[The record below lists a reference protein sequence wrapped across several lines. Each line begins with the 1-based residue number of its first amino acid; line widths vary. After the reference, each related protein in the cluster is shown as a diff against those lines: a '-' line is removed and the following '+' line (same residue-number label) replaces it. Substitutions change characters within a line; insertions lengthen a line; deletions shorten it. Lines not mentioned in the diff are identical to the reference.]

1 MRLADITVEVRDKT
15 LARRGIIR
23 PEELQL
29 QLADTFNNIGS
40 WSLAL
45 ASEHPLCD
53 TLRTPGSGIIVTGPD
68 DVLMSGPMV
77 KSEFASTP
85 TDPDGTVAFEGVSD
99 TVCLADALAFPQ
111 PSNPNG
117 ATQTA
122 AHDVRTGRAETVM
135 HAYVNANIGPS
146 APAARRKAGLIMGT
160 DGARGPIINQSARF
174 PVLGNL
180 LTEIA
185 LLGQLGF
192 RVVQRGANLVFE
204 TYQITDRTAFVRL
217 DVRNGTL
224 SGQKVAISP
233 PGVTRAIVAGQGEL
247 TERQFLQIDSPE
259 SIAAEADWG
268 RRIEQFV
275 DQRNT
280 DDWTE
285 LQQAGTEAIA
295 DAGFTAIN
303 VQVVPMEDSA
313 ARFGKEWGLGDALVV
328 IVDDQEL
335 RSTVTGYVLKAD
347 SGGFK
352 LGAVLGDATGFD
364 ANAALNKRV
373 TNTETRL
380 SALEANTASSASAA
394 NDQIMQIMGVW

>member
-1 MRLADITVEVRDKT
+1 VKLEDITVEVRDKN
-15 LARRGIIR
+15 LVRRGVIR
-23 PEELQL
+23 PEELDL
-29 QLADTFNNIGS
+29 ELTDNFNNLGS
-40 WSLAL
+40 WKLTL

-53 TLRTPGSGIIVTGPD
+53 TLRTPGSGVIVTGPD

-77 KSEFASTP
+77 KSEFSSTP
-85 TDPDGTVAFEGVSD
+85 TDPDGTVSFEGVSD

-111 PSNPNG
+111 PSNPDG
-117 ATQTA
+117 ASQTE
-122 AHDVRTGRAETVM
+122 AHDVRSGKVETVM

-146 APAARRKAGLIMGT
+146 APAARRKTGLIMGT

-185 LLGQLGF
+185 LLGKLGF

-204 TYQITDRTAFVRL
+204 TYAITDRTAFVRL

-224 SGQKVAISP
+224 SGQKVDNA
-233 PGVTRAIVAGQGEL
+233 
-247 TERQFLQIDSPE
+247 E

-268 RRIEQFV
+268 RRIEQFI

-285 LQQAGTEAIA
+285 LQQAGDEALE

-303 VQVVPMEDSA
+303 VQVVPMEDSQ
-313 ARFGKEWGLGDALVV
+313 ARFGKEWGLGDSLVV

-335 RSTVTGYVLKAD
+335 KSVVTGYVMKANRD
-347 SGGFK
+347 GFQ
-352 LGAVLGDATGFD
+352 LGALLGDATGFD

-380 SALEANTASSASAA
+380 SNLEANSTGGGSSPS
-394 NDQIMQIMGVW
+394 DQIMQIMGVW

>member
-29 QLADTFNNIGS
+29 QLADNFNNIGS

-85 TDPDGTVAFEGVSD
+85 TDPDGTVTFEGVSD

-146 APAARRKAGLIMGT
+146 APTARRKAGLIMGT

-192 RVVQRGANLVFE
+192 RVVQRGASLVFE
-204 TYQITDRTAFVRL
+204 TYQITDRRAFVRL

-295 DAGFTAIN
+295 DAGFTAVN
-303 VQVVPMEDSA
+303 VQVVPMEDST
-313 ARFGKEWGLGDALVV
+313 ARFGKEWGLGDKLVV
-328 IVDDQEL
+328 IVDAQEL
-335 RSTVTGYVLKAD
+335 NSVVTGYVLKAD
-347 SGGFK
+347 SDGFK

>member
-1 MRLADITVEVRDKT
+1 MRLKDITVEVRDKT
-15 LARRGIIR
+15 LTRRGIIR

-29 QLADTFNNIGS
+29 ELTDNFNNVGS
-40 WSLAL
+40 WSLTL

-53 TLRTPGSGIIVTGPD
+53 TLRTPGAGIIVTGPD
-68 DVLMSGPMV
+68 DVLLSGPMV

-85 TDPDGTVAFEGVSD
+85 TDPDGTVLFEGVSD

-111 PSNPNG
+111 PSNPDG
-117 ATQTA
+117 ASQTQS
-122 AHDVRTGRAETVM
+122 HDVRSGRVETVM

-146 APAARRKAGLIMGT
+146 APAARRKTGLILGA

-180 LTEIA
+180 LSEIA
-185 LLGQLGF
+185 LLGKLGF

-204 TYQITDRTAFVRL
+204 TYAITDRTAFVRL

-247 TERQFLQIDSPE
+247 TERQFIEVDTAE

-268 RRIEQFV
+268 RRIEQFI

-280 DDWTE
+280 DDWAE
-285 LQQAGTEAIA
+285 LQQAGDEAMEEG
-295 DAGFTAIN
+295 GFTAIN
-303 VQVVPMEDSA
+303 VQVVPMEDSQ
-313 ARFGKEWGLGDALVV
+313 ARFGKEWGLGDDLVV

-335 RSTVTGYVLKAD
+335 KSTVTGYIIKAD
-347 SGGFK
+347 SSGFR
-352 LGAVLGDATGFD
+352 LGALLGDATGFD
-364 ANAALNKRV
+364 ADAALNKRV
-373 TNTETRL
+373 SNTETRL
-380 SALEANTASSASAA
+380 SNLERNSSGGGASSD
-394 NDQIMQIMGVW
+394 DQIMRIMGVW

>member
-1 MRLADITVEVRDKT
+1 MRDKT
-15 LARRGIIR
+15 LKRVGQIR
-23 PEELQL
+23 PEELDL
-29 QLADTFNNIGS
+29 ELTDNFNNVGS
-40 WSLAL
+40 WALTLA
-45 ASEHPLCD
+45 AEHPLCD

-68 DVLMSGPMV
+68 DVLLSGPMV

-85 TDPDGTVAFEGVSD
+85 TDVGGSVSFEGVSD

-117 ATQTA
+117 ASQTES
-122 AHDVRTGRAETVM
+122 HDVRTGRAETVM
-135 HAYVNANIGPS
+135 HAYVNANIGPA
-146 APAARRKAGLIMGT
+146 APAARRKTGLIMGA
-160 DGARGPIINQSARF
+160 DGARGPIVNQSARF

-185 LLGQLGF
+185 LLGSLGF

-204 TYQITDRTAFVRL
+204 TFVITDRTKLVRL

-224 SGQKVAISP
+224 SGQRVAISP
-233 PGVTRAIVAGQGEL
+233 PGTTRAIVAGQGEQ
-247 TERQFLQIDSPE
+247 ENRQFLQVDTAE
-259 SIAAEADWG
+259 SIAAEAEWG
-268 RRIEQFV
+268 RRIEKFV

-285 LQQAGTEAIA
+285 LQQAGDEVMA
-295 DAGFTAIN
+295 DEGFTAVN
-303 VQVVPMEDSA
+303 VQIVPLEDSPV
-313 ARFGKEWGLGDALVV
+313 RFGVDWGLGDQLTV

-335 RSTVTGYVLKAD
+335 VSVVTGVVIKASSD
-347 SGGFK
+347 GFRV
-352 LGAVLGDATGFD
+352 GALMGDATGFD

-380 SALEANTASSASAA
+380 SALEANTSTGGLSSD
-394 NDQIMQIMGVW
+394 DQILQIMGVW

>member
-29 QLADTFNNIGS
+29 QLADNFNNIGS

-85 TDPDGTVAFEGVSD
+85 TDPDGTVTFEGVSD

-192 RVVQRGANLVFE
+192 RVVQRGTNLVFE
-204 TYQITDRTAFVRL
+204 TYQITDRRAFVRL

-295 DAGFTAIN
+295 DAGSTAIN
-303 VQVVPMEDSA
+303 VQVVPMEDST
-313 ARFGKEWGLGDALVV
+313 ARFGKEWGLGDKLVV

-335 RSTVTGYVLKAD
+335 NSVVTGYVLKAD
-347 SGGFK
+347 SDGFK